1 VTVGDIKQV
10 YYYCNPRSAVKS
22 QACCSKFVFV
32 RANHTDN
39 TACVIIDKA
48 IEAIHAPMT
57 DLRQWYD
64 NLNPNYRARSADN
77 LRWAVTYLIIAATV
91 NGFFATHGYIVIES
105 MEVIKILSTLFLGL
119 TTFIFLRQIKPAGA
133 QDIQAL
139 VVMLILPT
147 PDFNYT
153 CIAELMPQVELAC
166 RWFKP
171 TRLLAIVPLIFICYE
186 MPWGLIQGCNIMAP
200 PTKDGATVIDT
211 ADGIYKLC
219 SYDSYYGGG
228 RLYALFREVE
238 ITPGISFVK
247 RLDHGSY
254 CYKPILQRTP
264 DNQYVIVPSPKE
276 NLNIYA
282 N

>member
-1 VTVGDIKQV
+1 
-10 YYYCNPRSAVKS
+10 
-22 QACCSKFVFV
+22 
-32 RANHTDN
+32 
-39 TACVIIDKA
+39 
-48 IEAIHAPMT
+48 MT

-91 NGFFATHGYIVIES
+91 GGFFATHGYIYIES
-105 MEVIKILSTLFLGL
+105 MEVKKTFSTIFLGL
-119 TTFIFLRQIKPAGA
+119 TTFILLRQIKPAGA
-133 QDIQAL
+133 QDIQAMIAL
-139 VVMLILPT
+139 LLLPAPFFQESCISFMLSVIVMT
-147 PDFNYT
+147 
-153 CIAELMPQVELAC
+153 C

-171 TRLLAIVPLIFICYE
+171 TRLMAIVPLFLISYV
-186 MPWGLIQGCNIMAP
+186 MPWWIMQGCNIMAP

-247 RLDHGSY
+247 RLEHGSY

>member
-1 VTVGDIKQV
+1 MDATG
-10 YYYCNPRSAVKS
+10 
-22 QACCSKFVFV
+22 
-32 RANHTDN
+32 
-39 TACVIIDKA
+39 CVIIDKV

-64 NLNPNYRARSADN
+64 NLNQNYRARSADN

-91 NGFFATHGYIVIES
+91 GGFFNTHGYIVIES
-105 MEVIKILSTLFLGL
+105 MEVIKILSTIFLGL
-119 TTFIFLRQIKPAGA
+119 TTFIILRQIKPAGA

-139 VVMLILPT
+139 AVMLILPT

-153 CIAELMPQVELAC
+153 CIAELMPQVVLAC

-171 TRLLAIVPLIFICYE
+171 TRLLAVVPLLFICYLI
-186 MPWGLIQGCNIMAP
+186 PWGLIQGCNMGAA
-200 PTKDGATVIDT
+200 PTKEGATVIDT

-219 SYDSYYGGG
+219 SYHTYYDGG

-238 ITPGISFVK
+238 IMPGISFVK
-247 RLDHGSY
+247 RVEHGSY
-254 CYKPILQRTP
+254 CYKPSLQRTP
-264 DNQYVIVPSPKE
+264 DNQYVIVPSALE
-276 NLNIYA
+276 NINIYA